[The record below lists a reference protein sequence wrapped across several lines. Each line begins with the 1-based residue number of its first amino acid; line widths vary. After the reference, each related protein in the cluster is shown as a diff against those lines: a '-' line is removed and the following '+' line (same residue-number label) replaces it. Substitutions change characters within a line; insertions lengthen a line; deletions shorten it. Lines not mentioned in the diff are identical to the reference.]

1 MIDTGR
7 TVSCRVEPDE
17 PLVCGEKATVTLYL
31 SIQEEISAGGAV
43 RLYFTKS
50 PYYAKPP
57 LYGMGVKGFIFFA
70 RIQFQADAPEAAG
83 YVSATAR
90 SRRPVH
96 IDVPGGKCFF
106 TVVCEE
112 GLAAGDELAV
122 VIGDRS
128 GGGAGAD
135 AAHHPT
141 YVPAQ
146 IPCCVDRE
154 GNGDFVPQSELAA
167 MHVVAAAARQVL
179 VRVKPR
185 VRVGAAAD
193 VQLMVADRFGN
204 HVEGY
209 EGTFA
214 ASVEGCE
221 QSATRQLQ
229 LERRDDGV
237 RCFPHA
243 VAFER
248 SGIGRVAVRSADAD
262 GVALAGVSNP
272 VACRK
277 CDDDGELFWG
287 DLHGHS
293 YCSDGTHSPEF
304 YYRYGRDQGFLDFCA
319 LTDHDTFTPDVW
331 EYVIKATAEA
341 YEPGRFTTF
350 LGYEWSGN
358 FGQSI
363 VVLFKNARGGYY
375 PTYGEADALAE
386 GFLRVLADEEV
397 IISRHDMPA
406 PGERWRSI
414 DPAGKMER
422 LVEIYSPF
430 HTSETCRGPM
440 VRGELDENN
449 CVRAALADGMRVGF
463 IGCSDSHLTM
473 PGRRLAASKV
483 PTAVGERVYGLTGVY
498 ARENT
503 REALFS
509 ALYDRCCYAA
519 TDRILLDFRVNGSRM
534 GRELRLNGQRRIEV
548 HAAGTAPL
556 EQVEIVKNDQ
566 VIHGAGH
573 GAMAATFDYTDTAEI
588 APNDYYYV
596 RVIQQDGGMAWASPV
611 WVDPA

>member
-17 PLVCGEKATVTLYL
+17 PLICGEKATVTLYL
-31 SIQEEISAGGAV
+31 SLREQVSAGGAV

-50 PYYAKPP
+50 PYHARPP
-57 LYGMGVKGFIFFA
+57 LYGMGAKGFIFFA
-70 RIQFQADAPEAAG
+70 RIQFQVDAPGAAG
-83 YVSATAR
+83 YLSATAR
-90 SRRPVH
+90 SGRPVH
-96 IDVPGGKCFF
+96 IDVPGGECFF
-106 TVVCEE
+106 TVICEE

-128 GGGAGAD
+128 CGGAGAD
-135 AAHHPT
+135 VAHHPS
-141 YVPAQ
+141 YGPVR
-146 IPCCVDRE
+146 IPCSVDRE
-154 GNGDFVPQSELAA
+154 GNGDFVPQRDLAA
-167 MHVVAAAARQVL
+167 MHVVPAAAREVL
-179 VRVKPR
+179 VRLKPR
-185 VRVGAAAD
+185 VRVGTAAD
-193 VQLMVADRFGN
+193 VHIMVTDRFGN

-214 ASVEGCE
+214 AAADAGED
-221 QSATRQLQ
+221 SAIRELP
-229 LERRDDGV
+229 LERRDEGAG
-237 RCFPHA
+237 CFPHA
-243 VAFER
+243 VAFEQ
-248 SGIGRVAVRSADAD
+248 SGIGRAAVRGADAA
-262 GVALAGVSNP
+262 GAALTAQSNP
-272 VACRK
+272 VDIRK
-277 CDDDGELFWG
+277 GDDEDYLFWG

-304 YYRYGRDQGFLDFCA
+304 FYRYGRDRGFLDFCA
-319 LTDHDTFTPDVW
+319 LTDHDTFTPDIW

-341 YEPGRFTTF
+341 YQPGRFTTF

-375 PTYGEADALAE
+375 PARGEADLAAE
-386 GFLRVLADEEV
+386 DFLRLLADEEV
-397 IISRHDMPA
+397 IVSRHDMP
-406 PGERWRSI
+406 PRGERWRSI
-414 DPAGKMER
+414 DPARTMER

-463 IGCSDSHLTM
+463 MGCSDSHLSM

-483 PTAVGERVYGLTGVY
+483 PGAAETRVYGLTGVY
-498 ARENT
+498 ARGNT

-534 GRELRLNGQRRIEV
+534 GRELRLNGRRRIEV
-548 HAAGTAPL
+548 CAAGTAPF
-556 EQVEIVKNDQ
+556 EQVEIVKNDR
-566 VIHGAGH
+566 VIHRAGH
-573 GAMAATFDYTDTAEI
+573 GAMETTFDYTDTAET
-588 APNDYYYV
+588 APGDYYYV
-596 RVIQQDGGMAWASPV
+596 RVIQQDGGLAWASPV
-611 WVDPA
+611 WVDPD